1 MSPIETAIHFLRWGV
16 TAIIVA
22 AIVLIVLRTLFNYMN
37 LNPFSWSAVTI
48 RRLTDSIIAPVRGRL
63 IAFRVDPTIAPFVAM
78 LLIIISG
85 YLLIQVGESILN
97 TLGGIIYAVSSGKAG
112 APVAI
117 IGYLLY
123 GFLGLY
129 TLAIFIYI
137 ILSWIGLSY
146 RNQIMRF
153 LFRLTEPLL
162 GPLRRVIPPV
172 AMFDISPMIALL
184 LVWIC
189 QSAVAG
195 TLLHDWKLAGF

>member
-1 MSPIETAIHFLRWGV
+1 MSLSDSAIHFLRWGV

-22 AIVLIVLRTLFNYMN
+22 AIVLIGLRTLFNYMDM
-37 LNPFSWSAVTI
+37 NPFSWSAVTV
-48 RRLTDSIIAPVRGRL
+48 RRLTDPIIAPMRRRL
-63 IAFRVDPTIAPFVAM
+63 IALMIDPTFAPFVAM
-78 LLIIISG
+78 LLIIVSG

-97 TLGGIIYAVSSGKAG
+97 TVGGIIYAVSSGKAG

-123 GFLGLY
+123 GLLGLY

-137 ILSWIGLSY
+137 ILSWTAVSY
-146 RNQIMRF
+146 RNPLMRF

-184 LVWIC
+184 IVWLC
-189 QSAVAG
+189 QAAVAG

>member
-1 MSPIETAIHFLRWGV
+1 MSPIESAIHFLRWGV
-16 TAIIVA
+16 AAIIVA
-22 AIVLIVLRTLFNYMN
+22 AIVLIVLRTLFNYLDM
-37 LNPFSWSAVTI
+37 NPFSWSAVTV
-48 RRLTDSIIAPVRGRL
+48 RRLTDPIIAPMRRRL
-63 IAFRVDPTIAPFVAM
+63 IAFRVDPTIAPFVAL
-78 LLIIISG
+78 LLIIVSG
-85 YLLIQVGESILN
+85 YLLIQVAESILN
-97 TLGGIIYAVSSGKAG
+97 TVGGIIYAVSSGKAG

-137 ILSWIGLSY
+137 ILSWVSVGY
-146 RNQIMRF
+146 RNPLMRF

-184 LVWIC
+184 IVWLC
-189 QSAVAG
+189 QAAVTG

>member
-1 MSPIETAIHFLRWGV
+1 MSLSDSAIHFLRWGV

-22 AIVLIVLRTLFNYMN
+22 AIVLIGLRTLFNYMDM
-37 LNPFSWSAVTI
+37 NPFSWSAVTV
-48 RRLTDSIIAPVRGRL
+48 RRLTDPIIAPIRRRL
-63 IAFRVDPTIAPFVAM
+63 IALRIDPTFAPFVAM
-78 LLIIISG
+78 LLIIVSG

-97 TLGGIIYAVSSGKAG
+97 TVGGIIYAVSSGKAG

-123 GFLGLY
+123 GLLGLY

-137 ILSWIGLSY
+137 ILSWTAVSY
-146 RNQIMRF
+146 RNPLMRF

-184 LVWIC
+184 IVWLC
-189 QSAVAG
+189 QAAVAG